1 MRIKYGR
8 GDIVPQIIVFTFIT
22 LMTVVCLYPLLYV
35 ASMSISDPM
44 EIARKPVVL
53 LPRGFSLMAMRKLF
67 ENQKIWQYYG
77 NTILYTVVGVLI
89 NVFMTVIFAYP
100 LSRKD
105 FSGRKPL
112 MVFATFTM
120 LFAPGLIPSYMMV
133 TNLGLYNTMW
143 ALVLPGAI
151 SVFNFI
157 LARTFFAGL
166 PDSLNESAKL
176 DGANDFMILA
186 RIILPVSKAILS
198 TLVIYYAVG
207 HWNSYVNAMLYQ
219 PDSSKHSLQMF
230 LVRILINNDPA
241 LISECEI
248 SVDRFFIS
256 EQLKYAVIVIAVLP
270 IMCVYPFFQK
280 HFAKGVM
287 LCSLKE

>member
-1 MRIKYGR
+1 MQIKYGR
-8 GDIVPQIIVFTFIT
+8 GDIIPQILVFTLIL
-22 LMTVVCLYPLLYV
+22 LMVIVCLYPLLYV
-35 ASMSISDPM
+35 ASMSISDPIK
-44 EIARKPVVL
+44 IAKKPVVL
-53 LPRGFSLMAMRKLF
+53 LPRGFSLQAIQKLF
-67 ENQKIWQYYG
+67 ENKNIWRYYA
-77 NTILYTVVGVLI
+77 NTIIYTVVGVSI
-89 NVFMTVIFAYP
+89 NIFMTVIFAYP

-133 TNLGLYNTMW
+133 TGLGLYNKIW

-157 LARTFFAGL
+157 IARTFFMGL
-166 PDSLNESAKL
+166 PESLGESAKL
-176 DGANDFMILA
+176 DGANDIVILV

-198 TLVIYYAVG
+198 TLVVYYAVG
-207 HWNSYVNAMLYQ
+207 HWNSYIGAMLYL
-219 PDSSKHSLQMF
+219 PDSSKHPLQMY

-241 LISECEI
+241 LLSDFEI
-248 SVDRFFIS
+248 TVDRFFLS
-256 EQLKYAVIVIAVLP
+256 EQLKYAVIVISVLP

-280 HFAKGVM
+280 HFSKGVM
-287 LCSLKE
+287 LGSLKE